1 MSLIYWLI
9 KEFCIFYYLRSG
21 KTGECKVC
29 FNSVIVA
36 DICRCYTRCF
46 VNVDLCEC
54 VCVFTELPIRTSKC
68 EVYLFGLSLFFV
80 PERKCDAV
88 LRSYAFI
95 WKIGQFPRESLSR
108 CFRLSLFHV
117 LPPDICLSFSL
128 PISFLICP
136 IVHVFTPTS
145 LVFYFLHPFS
155 LLLTFQSFSHLL
167 PAFALSPFIH
177 ASCCFSALTPC
188 LLLSYSVNR
197 SLSHVQTLAR
207 TCAPTHSLHSHSH
220 THTLNTCLLA
230 SSPHFTA
237 AL

>member
-1 MSLIYWLI
+1 MCMCVY
-9 KEFCIFYYLRSG
+9 
-21 KTGECKVC
+21 KVA
-29 FNSVIVA
+29 NQNI
-36 DICRCYTRCF
+36 
-46 VNVDLCEC
+46 
-54 VCVFTELPIRTSKC
+54 KC

-95 WKIGQFPRESLSR
+95 WKIGQFPRESLSP
-108 CFRLSLFHV
+108 CFCLSLFHA

-136 IVHVFTPTS
+136 IVLVFTPTS
-145 LVFYFLHPFS
+145 LIFYFLHPFS

-167 PAFALSPFIH
+167 PAFSLSLFIH

-188 LLLSYSVNR
+188 LLLSYSVNQSR
-197 SLSHVQTLAR
+197 ANTCSYMRTHTLTAFPL
-207 TCAPTHSLHSHSH
+207 TH